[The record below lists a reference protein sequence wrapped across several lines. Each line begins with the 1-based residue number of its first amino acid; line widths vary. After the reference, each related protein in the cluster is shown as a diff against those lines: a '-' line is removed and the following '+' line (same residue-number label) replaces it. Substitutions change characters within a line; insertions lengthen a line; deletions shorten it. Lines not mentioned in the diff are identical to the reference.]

1 MNSAR
6 LLREMGEVDSAFVD
20 TAPIEHHIKKRKATL
35 WLKGCAIA
43 ACFALI
49 FTCVYSLYNASVHND
64 ADIVYASENT
74 PFVIPPNTGTKPIN
88 SFSQFWDGKV
98 YDFQELA
105 NCSELIVVAD
115 VVAVEEGSRLGNAFC
130 NNHATVKIRE
140 VLKGNVTE
148 GTELCVD
155 DPTSS
160 MRTHAISIP
169 MMQRGNRVLLF
180 LVKQSIVIKSSQGED
195 VPIYGFVREYPE
207 VGKFFYDYDG
217 KYHESRSYAEDDLK
231 SSMVFTDLEP
241 KTLEEIKTLIDEK

>member
-35 WLKGCAIA
+35 WLKGCAMA
-43 ACFALI
+43 ACFALVI
-49 FTCVYSLYNASVHND
+49 TCVSSLYNASVHND
-64 ADIVYASENT
+64 ADIVYPSENT
-74 PFVIPPNTGTKPIN
+74 PVVIPPSTEPPAP

-105 NCSELIVVAD
+105 KISDLIVVAD
-115 VVAVEEGSRLGNAFC
+115 VKIVEEGSRALFC
-130 NNHATVKIRE
+130 RNYVTVAIRE
-140 VLKGNVTE
+140 VLKGNVTK
-148 GTELCVD
+148 GTELCVA
-155 DPTSS
+155 DPMTGVY
-160 MRTHAISIP
+160 THEISIP

-180 LVKQSIVIKSSQGED
+180 LVNQSVMIKNSQGDD
-195 VPIYGFVREYPE
+195 VPLYSFVREYPE
-207 VGKFFYDYDG
+207 VGKFFYDHDG
-217 KYHESRSYAEDDLK
+217 KYHESRSYGGDSK

>member
-74 PFVIPPNTGTKPIN
+74 PVVIPPSTKPPVPF

-105 NCSELIVVAD
+105 KISDLIVVAD
-115 VVAVEEGSRLGNAFC
+115 VKIVEEGSRALFC
-130 NNHATVKIRE
+130 RNYVTVAIRE
-140 VLKGNVTE
+140 VLKGNVTK
-148 GTELCVD
+148 GTELCVA
-155 DPTSS
+155 DPMTGVY
-160 MRTHAISIP
+160 THASCIP

-180 LVKQSIVIKSSQGED
+180 LVSDSVMTKNSRGED
-195 VPIYGFVREYPE
+195 TPLYGFIRWYPE
-207 VGKFFYDYDG
+207 VGKFFYDRDG
-217 KYHESRSYAEDDLK
+217 KYHESRSYADGNPK
-231 SSMVFTDLEP
+231 SNMVFTDLEP

>member
-64 ADIVYASENT
+64 ADIVYPSENT
-74 PFVIPPNTGTKPIN
+74 PVVIPPSTEPPAP

-105 NCSELIVVAD
+105 KISDLIVVAD
-115 VVAVEEGSRLGNAFC
+115 VKIVEEGSRALFC
-130 NNHATVKIRE
+130 RNYVTVAIRE
-140 VLKGNVTE
+140 VLKGNVTK
-148 GTELCVD
+148 GTELCVA
-155 DPTSS
+155 DPMTGVY
-160 MRTHAISIP
+160 THEISIP

-180 LVKQSIVIKSSQGED
+180 LVNQSVMIKNSQGDD
-195 VPIYGFVREYPE
+195 VPLYSFVREYPE
-207 VGKFFYDYDG
+207 VGKFFYDHDG
-217 KYHESRSYAEDDLK
+217 KYHESRSYGGDSK